1 MNAIKRLLGFAI
13 PVVVVLA
20 GIGLNTP
27 SLANSGD
34 GIKQRIGSRMV
45 VDQLY
50 RDILDRPANEEA
62 YKLYGTALEEG
73 KSPELV
79 RKMIAFSPEAG
90 LVINDHF
97 RKFTGR
103 DATEQEMQ
111 KVRKELNEGATISQL
126 DGKLSKMGQ
135 KGKGKNR
142 FGK

>member
-1 MNAIKRLLGFAI
+1 
-13 PVVVVLA
+13 
-20 GIGLNTP
+20 
-27 SLANSGD
+27 
-34 GIKQRIGSRMV
+34 
-45 VDQLY
+45 
-50 RDILDRPANEEA
+50 
-62 YKLYGTALEEG
+62 
-73 KSPELV
+73 
-79 RKMIAFSPEAG
+79 MIAFSPEAG